1 MGIVSECGL
10 VATPVAAADASVL
23 RINEIMASN
32 SSTAK
37 DPQGH
42 YDDWIELHNPGNAVI
57 DAAGLYLT
65 DNLSEPTKWQIPT
78 DPFALTVIPPKG
90 YLLVWADG
98 DVTDA
103 GLHAGFRLSA
113 SGDQVAL
120 YASDGVTLIDS
131 VEFVEQ
137 RPDISYGRDSDDPS
151 QWRYFGLPT
160 PGAANTAPYLGR
172 VADLRFSHSRGF
184 YDDPFLVA
192 ITTQTADAKI
202 YYTIDGSSPFDLRT
216 GLPIGTLYSGPI
228 PITTTTCLRAGASQP
243 GWLSTKVVTHTY
255 IFLNDVINQ
264 ATNPQTGAQV
274 TPTGYPTSWGSVPG
288 DYQMDPDVVGQN
300 GKDRFNGLYAKTI
313 RDDLK
318 AVPTISLVMAKDD
331 WFGSK
336 GIYINQSQ
344 DGTERVASLE
354 YIDPATGDTLQA
366 NCAIAMQGGVSGGGT
381 SLQRWKTFKLSMR
394 PRFKTHTDDGLPTG
408 GPSELENR
416 LFPDS
421 PLTSLNTVVLDA
433 VLNHS
438 WLHGTDSSQ
447 RDTATYIQDQY
458 VADLHNALGGHS
470 PHGAYVHLYLDGLY
484 WGMYYLHERPDHAWA
499 AQVFG
504 GDASEYDAI
513 KHGAGGVINNGVS
526 GSASS
531 RYNAMVAAAN
541 AVASDPTSAAKYQ
554 ALCNLLDVDDFIA
567 YLLANWY
574 AGNHDWPHK
583 NWYATHRNTPD
594 GRWRFHSWDAEHTT
608 EGTNSV
614 AQSPSDL
621 HAKLAGN
628 AEYCLRFADII
639 HRSFFHEGPLTYPA
653 AADLYKVRMDQ
664 IDRAIVGESAR
675 WGDNRRP
682 TNPYTRADWLNTQN
696 TKLAGFFPTRS
707 NQVLSSLKNAK
718 LYPQV
723 AAPEFRING
732 ALQHGGHAAL
742 GAVLSMTAGAGDIW
756 YTLDGTDPRVPGTIP
771 GVGSSTILVAEDGLR
786 LAMVPT
792 APVDDAWKS
801 DPMFSAGA
809 WQIGYGGVGYERSTG
824 YEKYFAIDV
833 QSSMYGKNATCYIR
847 MPFVLDAGILKDLAS
862 LTLNVRY
869 DDGFVAYLNGIE
881 IQRVGLVGTPAWNSS
896 ASASHS
902 DVDAVNFESFDVSSH
917 VGLLRA
923 GGNVLAIQGLNE
935 SLASSDFLI
944 SAELIGGNTP
954 SGVSSTGVAPTAV
967 RYTTTIPLSST
978 VVVKSR
984 SLSNGLWS
992 ALNEAVFAVGPVAQ
1006 NLRISEIHY
1015 HPADDPNA
1023 EFIELTNVGSQSIN
1037 LRLVHFA
1044 KGITFTFPSFEL
1056 APGGYCLLVRDLA
1069 AFAAVYGDKLPV
1081 VGQYAGSLDNAGEKI
1096 ELLDAVG
1103 QIIQSFEYEDN
1114 WFDLTDGMGFSL
1126 TMRDPRTGDPGSKN
1140 AWRPSALAGGS
1151 PGTDDNG
1158 LLPEPGS
1165 VVINEILSNPSGGSD
1180 WIELHNTTD
1189 QSIDLSGWFLSDDG
1203 NDLTKYRIADGS
1215 LLPAGGYLVFTQD
1228 QHFGNAADP
1237 GSSKTFGLAK
1247 DGETVYLHSGLA
1259 GVLTGYSEK
1268 EKFDASEAGIS
1279 LGRWQKSTGTYNF
1292 VALVEPTP
1300 GRANAAPVVGP
1311 VVITEIMYHPADQQ
1325 DAEFVELLNISDKS
1339 VALYDAE
1346 KGAPWRLT
1354 DDMGSPPVELLF
1366 PSDPVVHLLPGE
1378 YLILARDPA
1387 WIRAAHAL
1395 PTRAKILAWGPG
1407 RLSDDT
1413 GKIQLSRPFAI
1424 DDDGRIEW
1432 LRVDRVSYSDG
1443 SHPQDFATG
1452 SDPWPIGADGRG
1464 MSLRRIDPQAYGND
1478 PDNWQAAPP
1487 SPGR

>member
-1 MGIVSECGL
+1 
-10 VATPVAAADASVL
+10 
-23 RINEIMASN
+23 
-32 SSTAK
+32 
-37 DPQGH
+37 
-42 YDDWIELHNPGNAVI
+42 
-57 DAAGLYLT
+57 
-65 DNLSEPTKWQIPT
+65 
-78 DPFALTVIPPKG
+78 
-90 YLLVWADG
+90 
-98 DVTDA
+98 
-103 GLHAGFRLSA
+103 
-113 SGDQVAL
+113 
-120 YASDGVTLIDS
+120 
-131 VEFVEQ
+131 
-137 RPDISYGRDSDDPS
+137 
-151 QWRYFGLPT
+151 
-160 PGAANTAPYLGR
+160 
-172 VADLRFSHSRGF
+172 
-184 YDDPFLVA
+184 
-192 ITTQTADAKI
+192 
-202 YYTIDGSSPFDLRT
+202 
-216 GLPIGTLYSGPI
+216 
-228 PITTTTCLRAGASQP
+228 
-243 GWLSTKVVTHTY
+243 
-255 IFLNDVINQ
+255 
-264 ATNPQTGAQV
+264 
-274 TPTGYPTSWGSVPG
+274 
-288 DYQMDPDVVGQN
+288 
-300 GKDRFNGLYAKTI
+300 
-313 RDDLK
+313 
-318 AVPTISLVMAKDD
+318 
-331 WFGSK
+331 
-336 GIYINQSQ
+336 
-344 DGTERVASLE
+344 
-354 YIDPATGDTLQA
+354 
-366 NCAIAMQGGVSGGGT
+366 
-381 SLQRWKTFKLSMR
+381 
-394 PRFKTHTDDGLPTG
+394 
-408 GPSELENR
+408 
-416 LFPDS
+416 
-421 PLTSLNTVVLDA
+421 
-433 VLNHS
+433 
-438 WLHGTDSSQ
+438 
-447 RDTATYIQDQY
+447 
-458 VADLHNALGGHS
+458 
-470 PHGAYVHLYLDGLY
+470 
-484 WGMYYLHERPDHAWA
+484 
-499 AQVFG
+499 
-504 GDASEYDAI
+504 
-513 KHGAGGVINNGVS
+513 
-526 GSASS
+526 
-531 RYNAMVAAAN
+531 
-541 AVASDPTSAAKYQ
+541 
-554 ALCNLLDVDDFIA
+554 
-567 YLLANWY
+567 
-574 AGNHDWPHK
+574 
-583 NWYATHRNTPD
+583 
-594 GRWRFHSWDAEHTT
+594 
-608 EGTNSV
+608 
-614 AQSPSDL
+614 
-621 HAKLAGN
+621 
-628 AEYCLRFADII
+628 
-639 HRSFFHEGPLTYPA
+639 
-653 AADLYKVRMDQ
+653 
-664 IDRAIVGESAR
+664 
-675 WGDNRRP
+675 
-682 TNPYTRADWLNTQN
+682 
-696 TKLAGFFPTRS
+696 
-707 NQVLSSLKNAK
+707 
-718 LYPQV
+718 
-723 AAPEFRING
+723 
-732 ALQHGGHAAL
+732 
-742 GAVLSMTAGAGDIW
+742 
-756 YTLDGTDPRVPGTIP
+756 
-771 GVGSSTILVAEDGLR
+771 
-786 LAMVPT
+786 
-792 APVDDAWKS
+792 
-801 DPMFSAGA
+801 
-809 WQIGYGGVGYERSTG
+809 
-824 YEKYFAIDV
+824 
-833 QSSMYGKNATCYIR
+833 
-847 MPFVLDAGILKDLAS
+847 
-862 LTLNVRY
+862 
-869 DDGFVAYLNGIE
+869 
-881 IQRVGLVGTPAWNSS
+881 
-896 ASASHS
+896 
-902 DVDAVNFESFDVSSH
+902 
-917 VGLLRA
+917 
-923 GGNVLAIQGLNE
+923 
-935 SLASSDFLI
+935 
-944 SAELIGGNTP
+944 
-954 SGVSSTGVAPTAV
+954 
-967 RYTTTIPLSST
+967 
-978 VVVKSR
+978 
-984 SLSNGLWS
+984 
-992 ALNEAVFAVGPVAQ
+992 LNEAVFAVGPVAQ